1 MYVLLGYTPRRA
13 LSAGPSCRGLYGVLL
28 GRTSHASSAQ
38 LHLRGGLLLKDY
50 HRPPKCVVR
59 RWDGTPSVPQM
70 EPPDRLHTAA
80 CLPYVH
86 ATDPAA
92 AALRYFILLS
102 Q

>member
-1 MYVLLGYTPRRA
+1 M
-13 LSAGPSCRGLYGVLL
+13 
-28 GRTSHASSAQ
+28 
-38 LHLRGGLLLKDY
+38 KDY